1 MQSEKLRGSLTGIVL
16 CNVIYISADSGGFS
30 DVVVEIERA
39 SRKKAYMGG
48 YRHKKTGVEFHHASA
63 QTVQKQRPVSAV
75 EKFCR
80 DTQTVQLRHQV
91 QQTFN
96 NMATQMTKIG
106 VYVSN
111 MEDKLVVPGHYTTA
125 EEHHQYILKK
135 VWISDFSWLL
145 LLLWSWNMT

>member
-135 VWISDFSWLL
+135 V
-145 LLLWSWNMT
+145 